1 MFKVTQSSPNVRLKW
16 KWNKSERQTSPNPQQ
31 RTAYVGLPCYAEG
44 KNTPRPHEF
53 QVGFSLLWLKA
64 YPGLT

>member
-31 RTAYVGLPCYAEG
+31 RTAYVGLPCYGEG
-44 KNTPRPHEF
+44 KNHESY
-53 QVGFSLLWLKA
+53 VS
-64 YPGLT
+64 YPFPELA